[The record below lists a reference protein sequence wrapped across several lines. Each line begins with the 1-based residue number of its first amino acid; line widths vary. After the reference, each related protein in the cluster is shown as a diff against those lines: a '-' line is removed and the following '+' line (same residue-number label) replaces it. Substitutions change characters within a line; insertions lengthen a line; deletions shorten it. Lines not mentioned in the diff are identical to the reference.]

1 MVRINLFPMNYSFKL
16 PFAAALSLGFF
27 VSAAAQET
35 PVAEA
40 VYGGMTR
47 DFAIA
52 ADNGT
57 TTVPTVTM
65 FMATESANSVF
76 YQTGS
81 RVTSTDPSSPGV
93 ATFSGWQVMPTL
105 DENAEYGS
113 NIDGL
118 ACHGASSTLLFL
130 HEGTLYSTTPTATT
144 NAELDGPG
152 VQDVLVI
159 GDDVLYVRNGMA
171 ASDLDLVRGEMD
183 ASGTYAEVDV
193 LTFSTS
199 TMGDRPKLV
208 LDEYT
213 DELFVTFPR
222 QTQMVV
228 MTFGDTYDNITS
240 TTTVSS
246 LLNPSPNDPLVEWAA
261 FDVAPDGRWY
271 VMGNSS
277 YELAGTGHDRQVA
290 YSYDNGF
297 TWDQFDLNAPGPA
310 GGVYGNDIVFIEHD
324 GSSQFSVLSGDVVSH
339 AYGISGTWTDIGH
352 LAMDGD
358 TRANSGFV
366 CVDPIFDQMV
376 YFTTN
381 QGSGYS
387 MDRGETTNNMCE
399 GMLAIQVNDIDMT
412 DDKQNAWVAS
422 KSGVRRVTDYLLP
435 TKAWSDAIWPNL
447 DGSPYKCMEILDD
460 NAETVIA
467 GNTRLHMLE
476 ASGSWSTVFD
486 PSVAFGSAFHYG
498 TKFMSV
504 EQSPTNSNLIY
515 AGAIQEGTLK
525 GGLFVSVDGGTTFQ
539 QLELNAAATPAQDE
553 DVLDIEF
560 VQEGS
565 TEVAYVALS
574 YADGGA
580 GNVFRVVHDAS
591 TGSFS
596 VSYNFHAANC
606 NFTGNNTNTI
616 TDLQLSED
624 GTMLFAAGQDLTTGA
639 PALFSKDMDGA
650 SQWELMDMSVLPL
663 SDYDNGISALAFG
676 NNRVFIAMDE
686 EIYYYDFDNA
696 AWALGYSYPEGTQ
709 INVMYYD
716 ELLVGTGTG
725 LYAHGVFQSTS
736 IVTEAPVAA
745 LSLEAFPNPTTGQCT
760 VRLGEEAR
768 GEVSVLDMAG
778 RVMFTTRVTGPQVR
792 FDMSELTSG
801 NYLVRWTNE
810 ADQTA
815 GTTQVVK
822 H

>member
-1 MVRINLFPMNYSFKL
+1 M
-16 PFAAALSLGFF
+16 
-27 VSAAAQET
+27 
-35 PVAEA
+35 AEA
-40 VYGGMTR
+40 VYGGQAR

-113 NIDGL
+113 TIDGL
-118 ACHGASSTLLFL
+118 ACHGTSSTLLFL
-130 HEGTLYSTTPTATT
+130 HEGTLYSTTPTATSNT
-144 NAELDGPG
+144 ELDGPG
-152 VQDVLVI
+152 IQDVLVI

-183 ASGTYAEVDV
+183 ASGTYTEVDV

-246 LLNPSPNDPLVEWAA
+246 LLNPSPNDALVEWAA

-290 YSYDNGF
+290 YSYDNGV

-324 GSSQFSVLSGDVVSH
+324 GSSQFSVLSGDVLSH

-352 LAMDGD
+352 LATDGD
-358 TRANSGFV
+358 SRANSGFV

-381 QGSGYS
+381 QGAGYS

-412 DDKQNAWVAS
+412 ADKQNAWVAS

-447 DGSPYKCMEILDD
+447 DGSPYQCMEILDD

-467 GNTRLHMLE
+467 GNTRLHKLS
-476 ASGSWSTVFD
+476 ADGSWTTVLD
-486 PSVAFGSAFHYG
+486 PTLGMTGSAFHYG
-498 TKFMSV
+498 TKFKSV
-504 EQSPTNSNLIY
+504 EQSPTDANLVM

-525 GGLFVSVDGGTTFQ
+525 GGLFVSTDGGNNFV
-539 QLELNAAATPAQDE
+539 QLELNASSTPSQDE
-553 DVLDIEF
+553 DVLDIAF
-560 VQEGS
+560 VQEGGQ
-565 TEVAYVALS
+565 EVAYVALS
-574 YADGGA
+574 NEDGGQ
-580 GNVFRVVHDAS
+580 GNVFRVIHDA
-591 TGSFS
+591 TAGSFS
-596 VSYNFHAANC
+596 VAYNFDPSDCDFIGPFDNSIH
-606 NFTGNNTNTI
+606 
-616 TDLQLSED
+616 DLQLSAGGD
-624 GTMLFAAGQDLTTGA
+624 TLFAGGQNEGTGS
-639 PALFSKDMDGA
+639 PVLFFKELDGA
-650 SQWELMDMSVLPL
+650 SNWEIMGMTSVPVT
-663 SDYDNGISALAFG
+663 DYEGGITALAFG
-676 NNRVFIAMDE
+676 NNRVFIAME
-686 EIYYYDFDNA
+686 EDIYYYDHGTG
-696 AWALGYSYPEGTQ
+696 AWTLGYSYPEGTH

-725 LYAHGVFQSTS
+725 LYAHGVFGETASTTS
-736 IVTEAPVAA
+736 MEQDLAIEVYPNPAREFLTIRTDMHRGG
-745 LSLEAFPNPTTGQCT
+745 SLE
-760 VRLGEEAR
+760 L
-768 GEVSVLDMAG
+768 LDVAG
-778 RVMFTTRVTGPQVR
+778 RVALTVPVGAEVTRMNIGHLPSGQYLLRWVDNQGTPLG
-792 FDMSELTSG
+792 MSH
-801 NYLVRWTNE
+801 VM
-810 ADQTA
+810 
-815 GTTQVVK
+815 K

>member
-1 MVRINLFPMNYSFKL
+1 M
-16 PFAAALSLGFF
+16 
-27 VSAAAQET
+27 
-35 PVAEA
+35 AEA
-40 VYGGMTR
+40 VYGGQAR

-113 NIDGL
+113 TIDGL
-118 ACHGASSTLLFL
+118 ACHGTSSTLLFL
-130 HEGTLYSTTPTATT
+130 HEGTLYSTTPTATSNT
-144 NAELDGPG
+144 ELDGPG
-152 VQDVLVI
+152 IQDVLVI

-183 ASGTYAEVDV
+183 ASGTYTEVDV

-246 LLNPSPNDPLVEWAA
+246 LLNPSPNDALVEWAA

-290 YSYDNGF
+290 YSYDNGV

-324 GSSQFSVLSGDVVSH
+324 GSSQFSVLSGDVLSH

-352 LAMDGD
+352 LATDGD
-358 TRANSGFV
+358 SRANSGFV

-381 QGSGYS
+381 QGAGYS

-412 DDKQNAWVAS
+412 ADKQNAWVAS

-447 DGSPYKCMEILDD
+447 DGSPYQCMEILDD

-467 GNTRLHMLE
+467 GNTRLHKLS
-476 ASGSWSTVFD
+476 ADGSWTTVLD
-486 PSVAFGSAFHYG
+486 PTIGMTGSAFHYG
-498 TKFMSV
+498 TKFKSV
-504 EQSPTNSNLIY
+504 EQSPTDANLVM

-525 GGLFVSVDGGTTFQ
+525 GGLFVSTDGGNNFV
-539 QLELNAAATPAQDE
+539 QLELNASSTPSQDE
-553 DVLDIEF
+553 DVLDIAF
-560 VQEGS
+560 VQEGGQ
-565 TEVAYVALS
+565 EVAYVALS
-574 YADGGA
+574 NEDGGQ
-580 GNVFRVVHDAS
+580 GNVFRVIHDA
-591 TGSFS
+591 TAGSFS
-596 VSYNFHAANC
+596 VAYNFDPSDCDFIGPFDNSIH
-606 NFTGNNTNTI
+606 
-616 TDLQLSED
+616 DLQLSAGGD
-624 GTMLFAAGQDLTTGA
+624 TLFAGGQNEGTGN
-639 PALFSKDMDGA
+639 PVLFFKELDGA
-650 SQWELMDMSVLPL
+650 SNWEIMGMTSVPVT
-663 SDYDNGISALAFG
+663 DYEGGITALAFG
-676 NNRVFIAMDE
+676 NNRVFIAME
-686 EIYYYDFDNA
+686 EDIYYYDHGTG
-696 AWALGYSYPEGTQ
+696 AWTLGYSYPEGTH

-725 LYAHGVFQSTS
+725 LYAHGVFGETASSTS
-736 IVTEAPVAA
+736 MEQDLAIEVYPNPAREFLTIRTDMHRGG
-745 LSLEAFPNPTTGQCT
+745 SLE
-760 VRLGEEAR
+760 L
-768 GEVSVLDMAG
+768 LDVAG
-778 RVMFTTRVTGPQVR
+778 RVALTVPVGVEVTRMNIGHLPSGQYLLRWVDNQGTPLG
-792 FDMSELTSG
+792 MSH
-801 NYLVRWTNE
+801 VM
-810 ADQTA
+810 
-815 GTTQVVK
+815 K

>member
-1 MVRINLFPMNYSFKL
+1 M
-16 PFAAALSLGFF
+16 
-27 VSAAAQET
+27 
-35 PVAEA
+35 AEA
-40 VYGGMTR
+40 VYGGQAR

-113 NIDGL
+113 TIDGL
-118 ACHGASSTLLFL
+118 ACHGTSSTLLFL
-130 HEGTLYSTTPTATT
+130 HEGTLYSTTPTATSNT
-144 NAELDGPG
+144 ELDGPG
-152 VQDVLVI
+152 IQDVLVI

-183 ASGTYAEVDV
+183 ASGTYTEVDV

-246 LLNPSPNDPLVEWAA
+246 LLNPSPNDALVEWAA

-290 YSYDNGF
+290 YSYDNGV

-324 GSSQFSVLSGDVVSH
+324 GSSQFSVLSGDVLSH

-352 LAMDGD
+352 LATDGD
-358 TRANSGFV
+358 SRANSGFV

-381 QGSGYS
+381 QGAGYS

-412 DDKQNAWVAS
+412 ADKQNAWVAS

-447 DGSPYKCMEILDD
+447 DGSPYQCMEILDD

-467 GNTRLHMLE
+467 GNTRLHKLS
-476 ASGSWSTVFD
+476 ADGSWTTVLD
-486 PSVAFGSAFHYG
+486 PTIGMTGSAFHYG
-498 TKFMSV
+498 TKFKSV
-504 EQSPTNSNLIY
+504 EQSPTDANLVM

-525 GGLFVSVDGGTTFQ
+525 GGLFVSTDGGNNFV
-539 QLELNAAATPAQDE
+539 QLELNASSTPSQDE
-553 DVLDIEF
+553 DVLDIAF
-560 VQEGS
+560 VQEGGQ
-565 TEVAYVALS
+565 EVAYVALS
-574 YADGGA
+574 NEDGGQ
-580 GNVFRVVHDAS
+580 GNVFRVIHDA
-591 TGSFS
+591 TAGSFS
-596 VSYNFHAANC
+596 VAYNFDPSDCDFIGPFDNSIH
-606 NFTGNNTNTI
+606 
-616 TDLQLSED
+616 DLQLSAGGD
-624 GTMLFAAGQDLTTGA
+624 TLFAGGQNEGTGS
-639 PALFSKDMDGA
+639 PVLFFKELDGA
-650 SQWELMDMSVLPL
+650 SNWEIMGMTSVPVT
-663 SDYDNGISALAFG
+663 DYEGGITALAFG
-676 NNRVFIAMDE
+676 NNRVFIAME
-686 EIYYYDFDNA
+686 EDIYYYDHGTG
-696 AWALGYSYPEGTQ
+696 AWTLGYSYPEGTH

-725 LYAHGVFQSTS
+725 LYAHGVFGETASSTS
-736 IVTEAPVAA
+736 MEQDLAIEVYPNPAREFLTIRTDMHRGG
-745 LSLEAFPNPTTGQCT
+745 SLE
-760 VRLGEEAR
+760 L
-768 GEVSVLDMAG
+768 LDVAG
-778 RVMFTTRVTGPQVR
+778 RVALTVPVGVEVTRMNIGHLPSGQYLLRWVDNQGTPLG
-792 FDMSELTSG
+792 MSH
-801 NYLVRWTNE
+801 VM
-810 ADQTA
+810 
-815 GTTQVVK
+815 K

>member
-1 MVRINLFPMNYSFKL
+1 M
-16 PFAAALSLGFF
+16 A
-27 VSAAAQET
+27 
-35 PVAEA
+35 
-40 VYGGMTR
+40 R

-52 ADNGT
+52 ADNGM

-105 DENAEYGS
+105 DESAEYGS
-113 NIDGL
+113 TIDGL
-118 ACHGASSTLLFL
+118 ACHGPSSTLLFL
-130 HEGTLYSTTPTATT
+130 HEGTLYSTTPTATANT
-144 NAELDGPG
+144 ELDGPG
-152 VQDVLVI
+152 IQDVLVI

-183 ASGTYAEVDV
+183 ASGTYTEVDV

-290 YSYDNGF
+290 YSYDNGG

-352 LAMDGD
+352 LATDGD

-381 QGSGYS
+381 QGTGYS
-387 MDRGETTNNMCE
+387 MDRGETTNNMCD

-412 DDKQNAWVAS
+412 ADKQNAWVAS

-467 GNTRLHMLE
+467 GNTRLHKLS
-476 ASGSWSTVFD
+476 ADGSWTTVLD
-486 PSVAFGSAFHYG
+486 PTIGTTGSAFNYG

-525 GGLFVSVDGGTTFQ
+525 GGLFVSVDGGNSFV
-539 QLELNAAATPAQDE
+539 QLELNASSTPSQDE
-553 DVLDIEF
+553 DVLDIAF

-565 TEVAYVALS
+565 EEVAYVALS
-574 YADGGA
+574 NEDGGQ
-580 GNVFRVVHDAS
+580 GNVFRVIHDAT

-596 VSYNFHAANC
+596 VAYNFDPSDCDFIGPFDNSIH
-606 NFTGNNTNTI
+606 
-616 TDLQLSED
+616 DLQLSAGGD
-624 GTMLFAAGQDLTTGA
+624 TLFAGGQNEGTGN
-639 PALFSKDMDGA
+639 PVLFFKELDGA
-650 SQWELMDMSVLPL
+650 SNWGIMGMTSVPVT
-663 SDYDNGISALAFG
+663 DYEGGITALAFG
-676 NNRVFIAMDE
+676 NNRVFIAME
-686 EIYYYDFDNA
+686 EDIYYYDHGTGV
-696 AWALGYSYPEGTQ
+696 WTLGYSYPEGTQ

-725 LYAHGVFQSTS
+725 LYAHGVFESTS

-745 LSLEAFPNPTTGQCT
+745 LSLEVFPNPTTGQCT

-778 RVMFTTRVTGPQVR
+778 RVMFTTRVTCPQVQL
-792 FDMSELTSG
+792 DLSELTSG

-815 GTTQVVK
+815 GATQVVK
-822 H
+822 N

>member
-1 MVRINLFPMNYSFKL
+1 M
-16 PFAAALSLGFF
+16 
-27 VSAAAQET
+27 
-35 PVAEA
+35 AEA
-40 VYGGMTR
+40 VYGGQAR

-113 NIDGL
+113 TIDGL
-118 ACHGASSTLLFL
+118 ACHGTSSTLLFL
-130 HEGTLYSTTPTATT
+130 HEGTLYSTTPTATSNT
-144 NAELDGPG
+144 ELDGPG
-152 VQDVLVI
+152 IQDVLVI

-183 ASGTYAEVDV
+183 ASGTYTEVDV

-246 LLNPSPNDPLVEWAA
+246 LLNPSPNDALVEWAA

-290 YSYDNGF
+290 YSYDNGV

-324 GSSQFSVLSGDVVSH
+324 GSSQFSVLSGDVLSH

-352 LAMDGD
+352 LATDGD
-358 TRANSGFV
+358 SRANSGFV

-376 YFTTN
+376 YFATN

-387 MDRGETTNNMCE
+387 MDRGETTNNMCD

-412 DDKQNAWVAS
+412 ADKQNAWVAS

-447 DGSPYKCMEILDD
+447 DGSPYQCMEILDD

-467 GNTRLHMLE
+467 GNTRLHKLS
-476 ASGSWSTVFD
+476 ADGSWTTVLD
-486 PSVAFGSAFHYG
+486 PTIGMTGSAFHYG
-498 TKFMSV
+498 TKFKSV
-504 EQSPTNSNLIY
+504 EQSPTDANLVM

-525 GGLFVSVDGGTTFQ
+525 GGLFVSTDGGNNFV
-539 QLELNAAATPAQDE
+539 QLELNASSTPSQDE
-553 DVLDIEF
+553 DVLDIAF
-560 VQEGS
+560 VQEGGQ
-565 TEVAYVALS
+565 EVAYVALS
-574 YADGGA
+574 NEDGGQ
-580 GNVFRVVHDAS
+580 GNVFRVIHDA
-591 TGSFS
+591 TAGSFS
-596 VSYNFHAANC
+596 VAYNFDPSDCDFIGPFDNSIH
-606 NFTGNNTNTI
+606 
-616 TDLQLSED
+616 DLQLSAGGD
-624 GTMLFAAGQDLTTGA
+624 TLFAGGQNEGTGS
-639 PALFSKDMDGA
+639 PVLFFKELDGA
-650 SQWELMDMSVLPL
+650 SNWEIMGMTSVPVT
-663 SDYDNGISALAFG
+663 DYEGGITALAFG
-676 NNRVFIAMDE
+676 NNRVFIAME
-686 EIYYYDFDNA
+686 EDIYYYDHGTG
-696 AWALGYSYPEGTQ
+696 AWTLGYSYPEGTH

-725 LYAHGVFQSTS
+725 LYAHGVFGETASTTS
-736 IVTEAPVAA
+736 MEQDLAIEVYPNPAREFLTIRTDMHRGG
-745 LSLEAFPNPTTGQCT
+745 SLE
-760 VRLGEEAR
+760 L
-768 GEVSVLDMAG
+768 LDVAG
-778 RVMFTTRVTGPQVR
+778 RVALTVPVGAEVTRMNIGHLPSGQYLLRWVDNQGTPLG
-792 FDMSELTSG
+792 MSH
-801 NYLVRWTNE
+801 VM
-810 ADQTA
+810 
-815 GTTQVVK
+815 K